1 MPTITIN
8 LGSEITDITSYDV
21 FISECN
27 PISWQLVA
35 DDISYDDFPIYVD
48 PAGFDVD
55 GPCFEYYISGDT
67 GCYCQGTDYLA
78 SPTPTPTITPS
89 ITPTITT
96 TPSVT
101 PTITTTPSVTPTINS
116 NTFYY
121 SNNNTNTNTFT
132 TTLSRCKLINNFCR

>member
-21 FISECN
+21 FISECD

-48 PAGFDVD
+48 PAGFNVD

-78 SPTPTPTITPS
+78 SQGPNANPS
-89 ITPTITT
+89 
-96 TPSVT
+96 SW
-101 PTITTTPSVTPTINS
+101 N
-116 NTFYY
+116 Y
-121 SNNNTNTNTFT
+121 SGGD
-132 TTLSRCKLINNFCR
+132 CCA

>member
-21 FISECN
+21 FISECD

-48 PAGFDVD
+48 PAGFNVD

-67 GCYCQGTDYLA
+67 SCDRDWETLTYKNIITCYVCY
-78 SPTPTPTITPS
+78 
-89 ITPTITT
+89 
-96 TPSVT
+96 
-101 PTITTTPSVTPTINS
+101 
-116 NTFYY
+116 
-121 SNNNTNTNTFT
+121 FT
-132 TTLSRCKLINNFCR
+132 T